1 MLVKLVVLTWA
12 NLEEILSVL
21 DIQALA
27 EFLDKSQIVGNVL
40 PGKEVFVQQV
50 ENEVESRLNIIA
62 STFVITST

>member
-21 DIQALA
+21 DVQALA
-27 EFLDKSQIVGNVL
+27 QFLDKSQIVGNVL